1 MIKRSARETFIKTKK
16 LCNIYD
22 IDVDKL
28 LISKKEPYGDKVHL
42 YFLGHY
48 DDDDDDDD
56 NDVIRS
62 LCIKLP
68 QIVIRQCLLRL
79 MIIDY

>member
-28 LISKKEPYGDKVHL
+28 LISKKEPYGEKVHL
-42 YFLGHY
+42 NIFL
-48 DDDDDDDD
+48 DSMMMMMMMMMM
-56 NDVIRS
+56 IMM
-62 LCIKLP
+62 
-68 QIVIRQCLLRL
+68 LLGL
-79 MIIDY
+79 YV